1 MLAFLDFTVSAIP
14 TVSASASTASVLT
27 SILVSALSTSASS
40 ASSVLSAVSSASAS
54 VSVSMTVSMV
64 SSAVSSTVSAS
75 MSASTSASAVSVS
88 ALSTSTSTSASTSTS
103 TSASVSSA
111 NVSFVSMFHSRCHMY
126 HIQSQGKGEMVR
138 GGRGERKGAGGV
150 EKIKAPPAPFALP
163 SFHISPC
170 LPITLPIPYTITLR
184 AFLLP
189 YPTTTIL
196 GITLSVCGLCTVW
209 FGCGSVMIWLL

>member
-1 MLAFLDFTVSAIP
+1 MLDTTDTDVIP
-14 TVSASASTASVLT
+14 DIETAAET
-27 SILVSALSTSASS
+27 RDTDIKAATMIRDRTARTRDRT
-40 ASSVLSAVSSASAS
+40 ATTDTARITAR
-54 VSVSMTVSMV
+54 
-64 SSAVSSTVSAS
+64 
-75 MSASTSASAVSVS
+75 
-88 ALSTSTSTSASTSTS
+88 
-103 TSASVSSA
+103 
-111 NVSFVSMFHSRCHMY
+111 NR
-126 HIQSQGKGEMVR
+126 R
-138 GGRGERKGAGGV
+138 GRGRGERKGAGGV

-189 YPTTTIL
+189 YLATTIL